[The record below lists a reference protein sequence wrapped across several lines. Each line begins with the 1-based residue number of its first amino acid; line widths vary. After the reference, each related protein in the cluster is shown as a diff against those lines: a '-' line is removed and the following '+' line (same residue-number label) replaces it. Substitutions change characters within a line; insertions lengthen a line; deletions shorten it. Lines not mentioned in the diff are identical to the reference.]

1 MTKIQAIRIL
11 LIIIS
16 STLLLHA
23 LILIKIIPYNIAW
36 GGRIQTDEAMYV
48 FETLSILLNLILGIA
63 LLIKGSFIK
72 QFVGPKIV
80 NVTLW
85 IFLLL
90 FALNTIGNLLAKTN
104 FEKFFAILTLGLCI
118 LLVIVL
124 KKPASKNA

>member
-1 MTKIQAIRIL
+1 LTKIQAIRIL